1 MFSHLKLSL
10 LQLKTSLVSDQAE
23 ATRFRVTWGLQDTSQ
38 SLEQQ
43 YQLILQN
50 VEQLLQPK
58 LQKLQLREQ
67 MGPTHFKRVLP

>member
-1 MFSHLKLSL
+1 
-10 LQLKTSLVSDQAE
+10 
-23 ATRFRVTWGLQDTSQ
+23 VTWGLQDTSQ

-43 YQLILQN
+43 YQLTLQN